1 MFGGGF
7 QPLWFV
13 HREDLARVVS
23 LIAIREW
30 RLLPSPV
37 IAVSADQPL
46 TFREV
51 LKTLGLAQGKR
62 AAVFSIPSKLFLGI
76 LRFIELLGLRL
87 ALNSDGL
94 MGLLQSNPKS
104 FFLTL
109 GSLGVV
115 PRALTQ
121 SMVL

>member
-13 HREDLARVVS
+13 HREDLAKIVS
-23 LIAIREW
+23 LIASREW

-62 AAVFSIPSKLFLGI
+62 AAVFPIPSKRVLGI
-76 LRFIELLGLRL
+76 LRFTELLGLKL
-87 ALNSDGL
+87 PLNSY
-94 MGLLQSNPKS
+94 GLLGLLESNPNPD
-104 FFLTL
+104 FQTFW
-109 GSLGVV
+109 SLGVT

-121 SMVL
+121 STVL